1 MRSLRAERLAEGP
14 ELLLER
20 MTGAPV
26 KLAKAVLLVL
36 SDWVAQH
43 VAGGVGGYEFPT

>member
-1 MRSLRAERLAEGP
+1 VQKSLG
-14 ELLLER
+14 R
-20 MTGAPV
+20 MTGATV
-26 KLAKAVLLVL
+26 ELAKAKECKVLLVR